1 MDGLECEQQSFE
13 LYPVLYWKPVE
24 LLQDRCNVTDGWCS
38 GDDLGSSILNQL
50 KFIDGFVGETSE
62 KGIAIIQTGGDQGV
76 DQYSSAAAFE
86 GGTKEIDV
94 AKYAD
99 RVMLLMWDWNDRVL
113 SRMTPRLLT

>member
-1 MDGLECEQQSFE
+1 M
-13 LYPVLYWKPVE
+13 
-24 LLQDRCNVTDGWCS
+24 
-38 GDDLGSSILNQL
+38 
-50 KFIDGFVGETSE
+50 
-62 KGIAIIQTGGDQGV
+62 